1 MSDAQAWQPDSLR
14 EAAVSWQAAATDIH
28 ADIELAVQGVVAT
41 RKVWIGSAAEAAH
54 AEVRN
59 VGRASD
65 ALSRAMVLAAVAAGD
80 AANQITIARAAVLDL
95 AVAAESEGFLVADD
109 GTVSVRDAPTSLLIA
124 LSGGDAGVA
133 RDLLGLRAEELTRQI
148 VDALEALGAADAD
161 AAHDIEE
168 AFATPDLSPV
178 ATVPAGVAAA
188 LPGDLVAGWPVMG
201 QDRIAAQI
209 AALTPEQR
217 ERLIAD
223 FPRQVGNTDGVP
235 WEMRIAANRTNIA
248 QASLDE
254 PDPYRQAFYRTL
266 LGEVDDPAGG
276 GRRIDRQIVAFDP
289 ARSSLVELNGDLATA
304 KSVAVLVPGMNT
316 TIEGS
321 AANTQTARRFVAAS
335 RGDVAVLTYL
345 GGPFPRGNLVSGVV
359 DAASPRYALD
369 MAPRLVAFSE
379 DVDRTVDTRAAKA
392 PAGAPVAVTY
402 IGHSYGGSI
411 LGTAEAMGL
420 TADQTMYV
428 AAAGAGV
435 GVDDPGD
442 WHNRN
447 PDVLR
452 YSMTAPGD
460 LIGAVQGIP
469 GGPHGADPDEMAGV
483 IRLATGYYDDG
494 RVMGG
499 WDAHS
504 DVLNSPSDSWRNI
517 LAVIT
522 GDRERI
528 RPAG

>member
-1 MSDAQAWQPDSLR
+1 MGGAARPTVSEAQAWQPDSLHD
-14 EAAVSWQAAATDIH
+14 AAVSWQAVATNVH
-28 ADIELAVQGVVAT
+28 ADLEIAVQGVAGT
-41 RKVWIGSAAEAAH
+41 HRVWIGSAAEAAR
-54 AEVRN
+54 ADVLN

-65 ALSRAMVLAAVAAGD
+65 ALSRAMVLAAVAAAD
-80 AANQITIARAAVLDL
+80 AADQITAARDAVLGL
-95 AVAAESEGFLVADD
+95 VSAAESEGFAVADD
-109 GTVSVRDAPTSLLIA
+109 GTVSVHDAPASLLVA

-133 RDLLGLRAEELTRQI
+133 RGLLAFRAEELTRQLLG
-148 VDALEALGAADAD
+148 ALDRLGAADAD
-161 AAHDIEE
+161 AAFDIDE
-168 AFATPDLSPV
+168 AFAMPGLKPA
-178 ATVPAGVAAA
+178 ATLPAGAVA
-188 LPGDLVAGWPVMG
+188 GDVVDGWPVMS

-209 AALTPEQR
+209 AAMTSEQR
-217 ERLIAD
+217 DRLVTD

-248 QASLDE
+248 QAVLDE
-254 PDPYRQAFYRTL
+254 PDPRRAAFYRTL
-266 LGEVDDPAGG
+266 LGEVDDPV
-276 GRRIDRQIVAFDP
+276 GRGRVDRQIVAFDP
-289 ARSSLVELNGDLATA
+289 ARASLVELNGDLASA
-304 KSVAVLVPGMNT
+304 RSVAVLVPGMNT

-321 AANTQTARRFVAAS
+321 AANTATARRFVA
-335 RGDVAVLTYL
+335 GGGGHVAMLTYL
-345 GGPFPRGNLVSGVV
+345 GGPFPGGNLVSGVV

-379 DVDRTVDTRAAKA
+379 DVDRTVDAAGGGSV
-392 PAGAPVAVTY
+392 PVTY

-435 GVDDPGD
+435 GVDDPSE

-447 PDVLR
+447 PGVVR

-460 LIGAVQGIP
+460 LIQAVQGFP
-469 GGPHGADPDEMAGV
+469 RGPHGADPDEMAGV
-483 IRLATGYYDDG
+483 IHLATGYYDDG
-494 RVMGG
+494 RLMAGF
-499 WDAHS
+499 DAHS

-517 LAVIT
+517 LAAIT

-528 RPAG
+528 RVAG